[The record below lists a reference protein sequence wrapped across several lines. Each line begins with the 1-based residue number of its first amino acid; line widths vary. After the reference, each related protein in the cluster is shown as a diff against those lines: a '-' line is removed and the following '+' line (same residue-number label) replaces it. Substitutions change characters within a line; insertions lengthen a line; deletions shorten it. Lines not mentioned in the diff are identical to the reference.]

1 MSKKEAIDWESM
13 DGDALTCSILNGPD
27 CESCGG

>member
-1 MSKKEAIDWESM
+1 MATEVIDWENLDDSK
-13 DGDALTCSILNGPD
+13 LTCSILNGPD